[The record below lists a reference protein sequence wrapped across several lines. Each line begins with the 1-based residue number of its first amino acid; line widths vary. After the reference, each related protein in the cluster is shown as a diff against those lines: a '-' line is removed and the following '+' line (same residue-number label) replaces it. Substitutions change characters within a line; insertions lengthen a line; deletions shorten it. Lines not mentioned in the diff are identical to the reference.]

1 MYFNNR
7 EVIMSSLITSKS
19 TTEKKVLQMF
29 KKWPWLLV
37 ATIMLFLSACGDDGS
52 SNPVVSTGD
61 SSSAISQNPATN
73 PSSSGITL
81 PVSSSVVTSSSSQQP
96 VSSGTS
102 DNVELY
108 LPGFGGQVSTG
119 GYFYGDGQTGDG
131 ARNTFT
137 CGSTSYEGGD
147 DQPAEWTSCESADGL
162 TIGFDV
168 STGED
173 GDGAVWGYGLV
184 GFDFEEQVAGTS
196 DANKTP
202 YDITSYG
209 GICVEYMSDATF
221 KALLKTTGDQ
231 AGDAYGVNLL
241 PSSTFTKKDV
251 AFAGSD
257 FSKAAWSGEWL
268 FDPTLATGV
277 QFKVEKAGESSI
289 TLKSISLG
297 SCQ

>member
-1 MYFNNR
+1 MFGR
-7 EVIMSSLITSKS
+7 ITSKS
-19 TTEKKVLQMF
+19 TTEKKFVQAF

-37 ATIMLFLSACGDDGS
+37 ASFMLFFSACGDDGS

-61 SSSAISQNPATN
+61 SSSAVSPGPGTSS
-73 PSSSGITL
+73 SSSGITL
-81 PVSSSVVTSSSSQQP
+81 PVSSSVVASSSSEQP
-96 VSSGTS
+96 VSSQTS
-102 DNVELY
+102 ENVALY

-119 GYFYGDGQTGDG
+119 GYFYGDGQTGDDV
-131 ARNTFT
+131 RNAFT

-147 DQPAEWTSCESADGL
+147 DQPTEWTACESADGL

-168 STGED
+168 NTGED

-209 GICVEYMSDATF
+209 GICVEYKSDATF
-221 KALLKTTGDQ
+221 KALIKTTGDQ

-241 PSSTFTKKDV
+241 PASTFTKKDV
-251 AFAGSD
+251 AFAASD
-257 FSKAAWSGEWL
+257 FGKAAWSGEWL

-289 TLKSISLG
+289 TLKNVSLG